1 VRVLFCFHR
10 LFLILILYKKLL
22 MLNELINHHR
32 FQLQNNGLLNIL
44 FFLSIFTLNLG
55 NDIKN
60 HNTSVRSRCPVEKL
74 LWLHLPSGRG
84 LNRIALRWLMERVDW
99 IRPCRSSN
107 EMLHSH
113 TQSSYIVEQA
123 EGKIFYSKDFF
134 LRYWLDDLI
143 QEYNLFCFC
152 GFCPKKK

>member
-1 VRVLFCFHR
+1 MIEEKSIKGKDVIKSKLSKEKKREDLEKIWKLKYIKSFEFYKEIGEVREQVRVLFCFHC

-60 HNTSVRSRCPVEKL
+60 HNIAVRSRCPVEKL
-74 LWLHLPSGRG
+74 LWLHLP
-84 LNRIALRWLMERVDW
+84 
-99 IRPCRSSN
+99 
-107 EMLHSH
+107 
-113 TQSSYIVEQA
+113 
-123 EGKIFYSKDFF
+123 
-134 LRYWLDDLI
+134 
-143 QEYNLFCFC
+143 
-152 GFCPKKK
+152 